1 MAKQGPCWDGYV
13 QVGMKKKGNKKV
25 PNCVPAGKKVMKA
38 AMGRAAFSE
47 TTSQA
52 PSTPKLEKY
61 NGSYMHSEIDGR
73 KVSNDS
79 LVKYYG
85 PLLKGFK
92 L

>member
-13 QVGMKKKGNKKV
+13 QVGMKKKGKKKV

-38 AMGRAAFSE
+38 AMGSAAFSE

-61 NGSYMHSEIDGR
+61 NEYLAVLERFDESI
-73 KVSNDS
+73 
-79 LVKYYG
+79 LKYDQKH
-85 PLLKGFK
+85 LSK
-92 L
+92 